1 MRPVAS
7 VSINNERRFNLC
19 HNTIPRLLPRVAN
32 ERVDM
37 DLLNRVRRSLQA
49 ASEHSIPADKRHPIR
64 NSPEYENLRWAAA
77 EEIDA
82 LYERI
87 VRELKD
93 DIRAIDSTVE
103 HIAEPMADQ
112 LANGAVADVFEAA
125 AEVLK
130 KQIRDSR
137 DGGDSGG

>member
-1 MRPVAS
+1 
-7 VSINNERRFNLC
+7 
-19 HNTIPRLLPRVAN
+19 
-32 ERVDM
+32 M

-49 ASEHSIPADKRHPIR
+49 ASEHSIPIDKRHPIR
-64 NSPEYENLRWAAA
+64 NSPEYENLRWTAA

-93 DIRAIDSTVE
+93 DIRAIDSTVG

-112 LANGAVADVFEAA
+112 LAKGAVADVFEAA

-130 KQIRDSR
+130 KQIRDRR